1 MEISKAVLGD
11 LGGICKLSF
20 QINTTSFQHAP
31 NVFTHPSRIGSDEK
45 FWKDQL
51 EINNSIVYVAKFE
64 GTVIGF
70 ITAKI
75 TQNLDV
81 SFLSTNKICR
91 IGTIVVS
98 ENHQSKGIGKMLMEY
113 AEKWAK
119 DAGALEIRLEV
130 MEFNKSGQRFYETLG
145 YDIQSRILAKPIAQQ
160 RLRADSSRHFSDTSP
175 TLPRHF
181 VFPFGGICDVLPFD
195 GGSSTCF
202 PRRDQKRAR
211 ECLMKMM

>member
-145 YDIQSRILAKPIAQQ
+145 YDIQSRILAKPI
-160 RLRADSSRHFSDTSP
+160 T
-175 TLPRHF
+175 
-181 VFPFGGICDVLPFD
+181 
-195 GGSSTCF
+195 
-202 PRRDQKRAR
+202 
-211 ECLMKMM
+211 